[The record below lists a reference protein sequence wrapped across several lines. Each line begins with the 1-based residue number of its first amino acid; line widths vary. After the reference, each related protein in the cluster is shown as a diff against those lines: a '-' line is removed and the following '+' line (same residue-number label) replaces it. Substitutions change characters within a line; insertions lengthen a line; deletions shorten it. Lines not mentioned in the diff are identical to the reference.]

1 MKTAGE
7 RSAATPAGRGTGHET
22 RDGML
27 LFIGALTAFASYDAF
42 AKHMLVSTPPTMVN
56 LGRYVAIGVMAVVL
70 LFRHQRAQGRAAIAP
85 WRQPHQGLLMLRAL
99 MLATVA
105 TSFMTALVVMPLAEA
120 TAIYFTAPLFMV
132 ALSPWLLGERVG
144 RVQWIAVALGFAG
157 MLLIVRPGGSL
168 PGWGTAAMG
177 LAAVCYA
184 MFQIL
189 TRRLS
194 GLVPAP
200 VQFAYMALFCLVM
213 TSLPGL
219 FSAHVAL
226 PAWPVALAL
235 LAGGAVSG
243 MAQLLLLAA
252 FRRVS
257 AATLAPLN
265 YLQLLMALVIST
277 VWFQRPPDGMAL
289 AGIGLILAAGLYLAT
304 ARRPAAATAAAP
316 PEKISETNP

>member
-1 MKTAGE
+1 MTQAGKP
-7 RSAATPAGRGTGHET
+7 RDGKDT

-27 LFIGALTAFASYDAF
+27 LFLGALVAFASYDAF
-42 AKHMLVSTPPTMVN
+42 AKHMLVTTAPTMVN
-56 LGRYVAIGVMAVVL
+56 LGRYIAIGVMAVVL
-70 LFRHQRAQGRAAIAP
+70 LFRHLRSERAEGRAAIAP
-85 WRQPHQGLLMLRAL
+85 WRHPHQGLLVLRSL

-105 TSFMTALVVMPLAEA
+105 TAFMTALVVMPLAEA

-132 ALSPWLLGERVG
+132 ALSPWLLSERVG
-144 RVQWIAVALGFAG
+144 RVQWIAVGLGFAG

-168 PGWGTAAMG
+168 PLWGTLSMG

-200 VQFAYMALFCLVM
+200 VQFAYMAFFCLVI
-213 TSLPGL
+213 TSVPGFFVAHPVLPDG
-219 FSAHVAL
+219 
-226 PAWPVALAL
+226 PTALAL

-243 MAQLLLLAA
+243 TAQLLLLAA
-252 FRRVS
+252 FKRVS

-277 VWFQRPPDGMAL
+277 VWFQRPPDSLAL
-289 AGIGLILAAGLYLAT
+289 AGIGLILAAGTYLAT
-304 ARRPAAATAAAP
+304 ARRTPRASLQ
-316 PEKISETNP
+316 KIQETT

>member
-1 MKTAGE
+1 MT
-7 RSAATPAGRGTGHET
+7 TTGRRKESRDT

-27 LFIGALTAFASYDAF
+27 LFLGALVAFASYDAF
-42 AKHMLVSTPPTMVN
+42 AKHMLVTTAPTMVN
-56 LGRYVAIGVMAVVL
+56 LGRYTAIGTMAVVL
-70 LFRHQRAQGRAAIAP
+70 LLRHLRSEGAAAIAP
-85 WRQPHQGLLMLRAL
+85 WRHPHQGLLILRSL

-132 ALSPWLLGERVG
+132 ALSPWLLSERVG
-144 RVQWIAVALGFAG
+144 RVQWIAVGLGFAG
-157 MLLIVRPGGSL
+157 MLLIVRPGGNL
-168 PGWGTAAMG
+168 PVWGTLAMG
-177 LAAVCYA
+177 LSAVCYA

-200 VQFAYMALFCLVM
+200 VQFAYMAFFCLVV
-213 TSLPGL
+213 TSVPGFFVSHPTLPDL
-219 FSAHVAL
+219 PTAL
-226 PAWPVALAL
+226 LL
-235 LAGGAVSG
+235 LAGGGVSG
-243 MAQLLLLAA
+243 LAQLLLLAA

-277 VWFQRPPDGMAL
+277 VWFQRPPDGLAL
-289 AGIGLILAAGLYLAT
+289 AGIALILAAGTYLAT
-304 ARRPAAATAAAP
+304 ARRTPRASLQ
-316 PEKISETNP
+316 KIQETT

>member
-1 MKTAGE
+1 MKE
-7 RSAATPAGRGTGHET
+7 PGRRKDGKDT

-27 LFIGALTAFASYDAF
+27 LFLGALVAFASYDAF
-42 AKHMLVSTPPTMVN
+42 AKHMLVTTAPTMVN
-56 LGRYVAIGVMAVVL
+56 LGRYIAIGAMALVL
-70 LFRHQRAQGRAAIAP
+70 LFRHMREQGPGAVPP
-85 WRQPHQGLLMLRAL
+85 WRQPHQGLLILRSL

-132 ALSPWLLGERVG
+132 ALSPWLLSERVG
-144 RVQWIAVALGFAG
+144 RVQWIAVGLGFAG

-168 PGWGTAAMG
+168 PLWGTASMG
-177 LAAVCYA
+177 LSAVCYA

-200 VQFAYMALFCLVM
+200 VQFAYMAFFCLVI
-213 TSLPGL
+213 TSVPGFFVAHPTLPD
-219 FSAHVAL
+219 V
-226 PAWPVALAL
+226 PTALAL
-235 LAGGAVSG
+235 LAGGGVSG
-243 MAQLLLLAA
+243 LAQLLLLAA

-277 VWFQRPPDGMAL
+277 VWFRRPPDGLAL
-289 AGIGLILAAGLYLAT
+289 AGIALILAAGTYLAT
-304 ARRPAAATAAAP
+304 ARRTPRASLQ
-316 PEKISETNP
+316 KIQETT